1 MELFIRLF
9 NPPKRQVIKFVLAGI
24 INTLFGYTAYAAL
37 IFYGV
42 SSLFSL
48 LFATILGVGFNFFSF
63 SHIAFSGIRG
73 KWVFLRFLFS
83 YLVVYLV
90 NAIMLIEL
98 INIGGL
104 NPYLSQLI
112 CIPVSVFLSW
122 TLMYGWVYR
131 K

>member
-1 MELFIRLF
+1 MELFIGLF
-9 NPPKRQVIKFVLAGI
+9 NSPKRQAIKFVLAGI

-37 IFYGV
+37 IFYGA
-42 SSLFSL
+42 SSLLSL
-48 LFATILGVGFNFFSF
+48 LVATIIGVVFNFFSF

-73 KWVFLRFLFS
+73 KWVFIRFLLS

-90 NAIMLIEL
+90 NAIMLMGL

-104 NPYLSQLI
+104 NPYLSQVI
-112 CIPVSVFLSW
+112 CMPACVLLSW
-122 TLMYGWVYR
+122 TLMRGWVYR